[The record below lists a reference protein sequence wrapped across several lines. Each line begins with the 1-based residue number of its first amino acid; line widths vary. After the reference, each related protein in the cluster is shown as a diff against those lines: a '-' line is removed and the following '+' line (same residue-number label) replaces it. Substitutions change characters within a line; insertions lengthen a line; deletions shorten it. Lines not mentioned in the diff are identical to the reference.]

1 MRRARHFSLCD
12 AWPLLLALAC
22 GRDGA
27 APEPPGPVADAGAIE
42 PVAGQRVVL
51 GTGRRAFEPR
61 ETDTHVTLVAG
72 LQGAHHVWVSFRSYG
87 FDTDVL
93 RMSLSMGWEDEPDVR
108 QLMAGNVAAKPVVD
122 EEGLSTR
129 VTLGWPA
136 LVPDP
141 LCQDGRVLQLELSVS
156 NDTLE
161 ASDSRRWVLDVPPE
175 ERPAD
180 CTPDAG
186 HTDGAPA
193 E

>member
-1 MRRARHFSLCD
+1 
-12 AWPLLLALAC
+12 LLALAC

-27 APEPPGPVADAGAIE
+27 APEPPGPIVVDAGAIA
-42 PVAGQRVVL
+42 PAGGAQRVVL
-51 GTGRRAFEPR
+51 GTGWRAFEPR
-61 ETDTHVTLVAG
+61 ETDSRVTLVAG

-108 QLMAGNVAAKPVVD
+108 TLMEGKVSAPSIVD
-122 EEGLSTR
+122 EDGVSAR

-136 LVPDP
+136 VVPDP
-141 LCQDGRVLQLELSVS
+141 LCQDGRLLHMDLSVS
-156 NDTLE
+156 ADTLV
-161 ASDSRRWVLDVPPE
+161 ASDSRRWVLDVPLQ

-186 HTDGAPA
+186 HTDAAPA